1 VAPMQNKNT
10 IVKVIHGIFKD
21 IDDLGDNESNKIFNV
36 TAIMR
41 KSSVDF
47 YYNFKYLNTLKSEV
61 EDMELTFED
70 LYMKLKAPTF

>member
-1 VAPMQNKNT
+1 MQNKNT
-10 IVKVIHGIFKD
+10 IIKVIHGIFKD
-21 IDDLGDNESNKIFNV
+21 IDDLGENESNKIFNV

>member
-1 VAPMQNKNT
+1 MQNKNT

>member
-1 VAPMQNKNT
+1 MQNKNT
-10 IVKVIHGIFKD
+10 IIKVIHGIFKD